1 VKAVTIRHR
10 IDADTKQNTSW
21 CLVELDS
28 LEAVEAALAA
38 VKPPRALIA
47 GARKTQT
54 VDCLCSFLTKHDEKR
69 PFAKTGTNRRKAET
83 KGNLFCIFIAAGT
96 NVLKVTKF
104 DKEVAKNS
112 TGGMVTALAK
122 MTSLMGAAMA
132 TQA

>member
-1 VKAVTIRHR
+1 MKNDH
-10 IDADTKQNTSW
+10 
-21 CLVELDS
+21 L
-28 LEAVEAALAA
+28 
-38 VKPPRALIA
+38 PRQ
-47 GARKTQT
+47 AR
-54 VDCLCSFLTKHDEKR
+54 
-69 PFAKTGTNRRKAET
+69 GTNRRKAET
-83 KGNLFCIFIAAGT
+83 KGNLFCIFIAAGA